1 MRLHLQDRGD
11 HCRRCRS
18 QGEGPEEAS
27 QLVFSYLRDLLTLQT
42 DSDFRQATKEDNVE
56 IPLEGF
62 GKASESVKHAKI
74 M

>member
-11 HCRRCRS
+11 HCRQCRS

-42 DSDFRQATKEDNVE
+42 DSDGDDGSILDIRGRGDSYVR
-56 IPLEGF
+56 IP
-62 GKASESVKHAKI
+62 
-74 M
+74 